1 MPTAL
6 SAPLTTGRCSAQ
18 DAEQVVRGLALP
30 TAAGPDRK
38 QEQRSVMRLAKI
50 LVPLAAVVALTLT
63 WSTAASAATIN
74 VSPSTVAVGGQVT
87 ISGDV
92 LANGQPG
99 CEVPG
104 DVTLTSPAFQDLTAP
119 ADSSGNFSV
128 TATLPATTG
137 PGTYKITGRC
147 GGGNLGVSASLTVVG
162 QDVCAEFQSQE
173 DAQAALDHDPGL
185 AQRQPL
191 IHEDHD
197 GIACETL
204 PRRGAPAATPTRGT
218 PRQTG

>member
-1 MPTAL
+1 
-6 SAPLTTGRCSAQ
+6 
-18 DAEQVVRGLALP
+18 
-30 TAAGPDRK
+30 
-38 QEQRSVMRLAKI
+38 MRLAKI
-50 LVPLAAVVALTLT
+50 LVPLAAIVTLTLT
-63 WSTAASAATIN
+63 WSTPASAATIN

-87 ISGDV
+87 VSGDV

-104 DVTLTSPAFQDLTAP
+104 DVTLNSPAFQGGAIAAP

-137 PGTYKITGRC
+137 PGTYEVTGRC
-147 GGGNLGVSASLTVVG
+147 GGGNLGVSATLTVVAPEQ
-162 QDVCAEFQSQE
+162 QDVCAEFQFQE
-173 DAQAALDHDPGL
+173 DAQAALDNDPGL

-191 IHEDHD
+191 IDEDHD
-197 GIACETL
+197 GVACESL